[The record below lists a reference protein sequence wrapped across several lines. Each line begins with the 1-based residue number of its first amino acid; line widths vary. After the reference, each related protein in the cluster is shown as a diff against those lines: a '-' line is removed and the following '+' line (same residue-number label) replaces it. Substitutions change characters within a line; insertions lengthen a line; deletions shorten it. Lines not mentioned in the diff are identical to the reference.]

1 MALMTLLR
9 VLYVIAR
16 DAGVPYLSRVAEN
29 GSPIVVACV
38 MVVAEALLAIVGVYS
53 VLLAFSTLLMTGV
66 AATVNL
72 AAIRM
77 RRRRPALERPYRMP
91 FFPLPAILALVVNA
105 TLLAAFLYE
114 SPLTVLRATA
124 LLVVVT
130 GAVAVVTRP
139 SAGRSV
145 KVAFDA
151 GA

>member
-1 MALMTLLR
+1 
-9 VLYVIAR
+9 
-16 DAGVPYLSRVAEN
+16 
-29 GSPIVVACV
+29 
-38 MVVAEALLAIVGVYS
+38 
-53 VLLAFSTLLMTGV
+53 MTGV

-77 RRRRPALERPYRMP
+77 RRSQPALDRPFRMP
-91 FFPLPAILALVVNA
+91 LFPLPAILALVVNA

-124 LLVVVT
+124 LLAVVT
-130 GAVAVVTRP
+130 GAVAIATRR
-139 SAGRSV
+139 SAGRPV